1 MKPFVPALVVLNP
14 RAHGGRGT
22 GRFDRVRPAIEAR
35 FDAAIVV
42 VRPDQRWRTDVR
54 AALDRGVRRFI
65 AAGGDGT
72 AHALVN
78 ALVEAPARPPLDEI
92 TLGAIGLGSSND
104 LHKPVRRTIEGIAVL
119 LDDARAAPRDI
130 VRCRYAD
137 GAAMHQASVLV
148 SASLGVTAEANA
160 RFSAGSPAAQ
170 RLRRISTTAAI
181 VAAAARTIATW
192 RDLPA
197 RLHIDGCDVSPVA
210 LTALGVLKTEWL
222 SGRLHFGRPVDPA
235 SGDFDVALVE
245 GRSRLQLAGDIL
257 ALVRG
262 RFDGRPGH
270 RRWRARA
277 VDLWLDAPASLE
289 MDGEVV
295 RATEAH
301 FTLHPERIR
310 LCA

>member
-1 MKPFVPALVVLNP
+1 MNPFVPALVVLNP
-14 RAHGGRGT
+14 LAHGGRGT
-22 GRFDRVRPAIEAR
+22 GLFDRVRAAIEAR
-35 FDAAIVV
+35 FDATIVAIAS
-42 VRPDQRWRTDVR
+42 DQRWRAEVC

-104 LHKPVRRTIEGIAVL
+104 LHKPVRHRIEGIPVL
-119 LDDARAAPRDI
+119 LDDSRAALRDI

-160 RFSAGSPAAQ
+160 RFSAGSPTAQ
-170 RLRRISTTAAI
+170 RLRRASTTAAI
-181 VAAAARTIATW
+181 AGAAARTVATW
-192 RDLPA
+192 RNLPA
-197 RLHIDGCDVSPVA
+197 RLHIDGCDVSPIA
-210 LTALGVLKTEWL
+210 LTTLGVLKTEWL
-222 SGRLHFGRPVDPA
+222 SGRLHLGHPIEPA
-235 SGDFDVALVE
+235 SGDFDVVLVE
-245 GRSRLQLAGDIL
+245 GRSRLQLMGDIL
-257 ALVRG
+257 ALLRG
-262 RFDGRPGH
+262 QFDGRPGH

-277 VDLWLDAPASLE
+277 VDLWLDAQASLE